1 MERVTVVHS
10 DAALYVEHREGLMH
24 FATTLVGSSDAADV
38 VADALESVLRSGVLR
53 SADNPTAL
61 MYRVVHDKARS
72 FQRSAIRRRRRERGF
87 VHELIVEDSD
97 LRPDVTAAVVALSR
111 RQKACVYLT
120 YWQDLTP
127 GEVAEWLGIG
137 EGSVRRHLAR
147 ARARLR
153 KVLDE

>member
-1 MERVTVVHS
+1 MEPVTVVYS

-24 FATTLVGSSDAADV
+24 FATTLVGASDASDV

-53 SADNPTAL
+53 SADNPIGL

-72 FQRSAIRRRRRERGF
+72 FQRSAIRRRRRERNF
-87 VHELIVEDSD
+87 IQELVVENPEV
-97 LRPDVTAAVVALSR
+97 RPDVIAAVTGLSR

-120 YWQDLTP
+120 YWQDLPP
-127 GEVAEWLGIG
+127 GEVADWLGIG
-137 EGSVRRHLAR
+137 EGSVKRHLAR
-147 ARARLR
+147 ARSRLR